1 MLTKV
6 SPLARATVHAA
17 QLNSIATWYG
27 ATDTHLHANEQKA
40 QLILIK
46 LEKKTN

>member
-1 MLTKV
+1 MV
-6 SPLARATVHAA
+6 
-17 QLNSIATWYG
+17 QY